1 MTRSYASLP
10 QMNMGFA
17 GAKLAIITEGCV
29 LTILRDDKA
38 GIAFPGYWDLPGG
51 ARDGLENPVECALR
65 ETREEL
71 GLVLN
76 DDLFSWGACF
86 GSGDDRTWFFTMCAQ
101 DGISEKVVF
110 GDEGQRWE
118 AMPMARFL
126 AHEKAVPHFQRRLQ
140 QSLDEILGQEKP
152 PASWGGGR

>member
-17 GAKLAIITEGCV
+17 GSKIAIITEGCV

-51 ARDGLENPVECALR
+51 AREGLENPVECALR

-71 GLVLN
+71 GLILVGDQLG
-76 DDLFSWGACF
+76 WGACL
-86 GSGDDRTWFFTMCAQ
+86 GSGDDRTWFFAMQAPDDIC
-101 DGISEKVVF
+101 DKIVF

-118 AMPMARFL
+118 AMPMALFL
-126 AHEKAVPHFQRRLQ
+126 THEKVVPHFKRRLRQ
-140 QSLDEILGQEKP
+140 YLNEILGQEKP